1 MAYEQLFSI
10 STSIRVVVGIIFALF
25 VICFIAI
32 VIEETFLGGK
42 RRRKALKNAKE
53 RILAD
58 SATAAP
64 APQNSHTPR
73 HQL

>member
-10 STSIRVVVGIIFALF
+10 STSMRVVVGIIFALF
-25 VICFIAI
+25 VTCFIAI
-32 VIEETFLGGK
+32 IIEETFLGGR

-53 RILAD
+53 RTLAD
-58 SATAAP
+58 SAKADP
-64 APQNSHTPR
+64 ARQNSHTPR